1 MEQET
6 KERIDPAHRIRRA
19 VTRKETVYFSLLLSI
34 AILTVGGIIGLVFE
48 TGQPGIYVMVGL
60 VILLLILWLR
70 QWQRVSRI
78 RSEGVRLSAEQFPE
92 LFEHIRIHT
101 EQLQLWRMPEIYFQD
116 DVKRPHVIGLF
127 QKYLIVLPTSYLEL
141 TEIRRFR
148 LLLELA
154 RIKRNHQ
161 EKQILLWIG
170 SWIPFLRPAY
180 MRACAR
186 TRHQMVLPLFSPL
199 YARQAMF
206 EDVLGPT
213 LLATTDTAI
222 YVEEKRQQRTF
233 SILLYEALRTELS
246 LLERLHLTGEPIE
259 RPRRLFR
266 YGQGFVVAGSIL
278 MAIFLVSTT
287 AGMLLDE
294 GAIEAKK
301 ETSDENVT
309 TKTNGQDLNETEL
322 MAAIQKGKLE
332 DIHRLIPESDMKAVD
347 ADGDTALHYLG
358 YRKSSTGLE
367 SVFKEL
373 LAAGSDVDAVNEFGE
388 RPFITA
394 VFSNN
399 DELVDLYLKR
409 GEMVNQQDADKFTP
423 LHHAVE
429 GEGKETVKLLLEH
442 GADPSIKNADGFTP
456 LMLAQEYELDE
467 IIELLKQNSAQTL

>member
-1 MEQET
+1 MEQEMH
-6 KERIDPAHRIRRA
+6 ERIDPAHRIRQA
-19 VTRKETVYFSLLLSI
+19 VTRKETVYFSLLLGI
-34 AILTVGGIIGLVFE
+34 AIVTVGAIIGLVFE
-48 TGQPGIYVMVGL
+48 TGQAGIYVMVGL

-92 LFEHIRIHT
+92 LFEQISIHT
-101 EQLQLWRMPEIYFQD
+101 EQLQLWRMPEIYFQN

-141 TEIRRFR
+141 TEVRRFQ

-161 EKQILLWIG
+161 EKQVLLWIG
-170 SWIPFLRPAY
+170 SWVPFLRPAY
-180 MRACAR
+180 TRACER
-186 TRHQMVLPLFSPL
+186 TRYQMVLPLVSNQC
-199 YARQAMF
+199 ARQAIF
-206 EDVLGPT
+206 EDILGPT
-213 LLATTDTAI
+213 LLATTDIVSYTA
-222 YVEEKRQQRTF
+222 EKRQQRTF
-233 SILLYEALRTELS
+233 SVLLYEKLQTNLS
-246 LLERLHLTGEPIE
+246 MLERLRLTGEPLDQP
-259 RPRRLFR
+259 RPFLR
-266 YGQGFVVAGSIL
+266 YSQGIIITLSVLTVMFFVSAGAGIL
-278 MAIFLVSTT
+278 LNEAGTQT
-287 AGMLLDE
+287 AASNDT
-294 GAIEAKK
+294 ATA
-301 ETSDENVT
+301 
-309 TKTNGQDLNETEL
+309 KTNDQNLNETEL

-358 YRKSSTGLE
+358 YRKSSKGLE
-367 SVFKEL
+367 SIFKEL
-373 LAAGSDVDAVNEFGE
+373 LEAGSDVDAVNDFGE

-409 GEMVNQQDADKFTP
+409 GEKINQQDDDQFTP

-429 GEGKETVKLLLEH
+429 GEGKQTVKLLLER

-456 LMLAQEYELDE
+456 LMMAQEYELDE
-467 IIELLKQNSAQTL
+467 IIDLLKQHSAQTL

>member
-1 MEQET
+1 MEQDT
-6 KERIDPAHRIRRA
+6 NERIDPAHRIRRA
-19 VTRKETVYFSLLLSI
+19 VTRKETVYFSLLLGI
-34 AILTVGGIIGLVFE
+34 AIVTVGAIIGLVFE
-48 TGQPGIYVMVGL
+48 TGKVGIYVMLGL
-60 VILLLILWLR
+60 VILLLIFWLR

-78 RSEGVRLSAEQFPE
+78 RSEAVRLSAEQFPE
-92 LFEHIRIHT
+92 LFEKIRLHT
-101 EQLQLWRMPEIYFQD
+101 VQLQLWRMPEIYFQD

-141 TEIRRFR
+141 TETRRFR

-161 EKQILLWIG
+161 EKQVLLWIG

-186 TRHQMVLPLFSPL
+186 TRHQMVLPLVSTA

-206 EDVLGPT
+206 EDVLGT
-213 LLATTDTAI
+213 LLATTDTEVYI
-222 YVEEKRQQRTF
+222 EEKRQQRTF
-233 SILLYEALRTELS
+233 SVVLYEALRTELT
-246 LLERLHLTGEPIE
+246 LLERLHATGEPIE
-259 RPRRLFR
+259 RPRPLFR
-266 YGQGFVVAGSIL
+266 YGQGIVVGGSIL
-278 MAIFLVSTT
+278 LALFLVSTT
-287 AGMLLDE
+287 AGMLLDG

-309 TKTNGQDLNETEL
+309 AKTSGQDLNETEL

-358 YRKSSTGLE
+358 YRKSNTGLE
-367 SVFKEL
+367 SIFKEL

-409 GEMVNQQDADKFTP
+409 GEKVNQQDADKFTP

-429 GEGKETVKLLLEH
+429 GEGRETVKLLLEH

-467 IIELLKQNSAQTL
+467 IIDLLKQNSAQTL